1 MSPFS
6 NQVRAPGTEA
16 PQAEPDEEA
25 GPRVEFQPESGAL
38 APREAAADGDDG
50 TEPGDDL

>member
-6 NQVRAPGTEA
+6 EQVRAPTAGEPA
-16 PQAEPDEEA
+16 AEPAEEA

-38 APREAAADGDDG
+38 APREAAPDADDG
-50 TEPGDDL
+50 TDPGDDL

>member
-1 MSPFS
+1 MRPFS
-6 NQVRAPGTEA
+6 DQVRVPGA
-16 PQAEPDEEA
+16 DDPAAEPDEEA
-25 GPRVEFQPESGAL
+25 GPPVEFQPESGAL